1 MAGSTFPLSPMHR
14 RSFLGLL
21 GGATALAG
29 LPRYVRAQTLAGP
42 AAPSNRLNIG
52 FIGHGGISWG
62 HFRDVLKD
70 PTLQLRWL
78 CDVDREHLD
87 KAYDEANRTYAER
100 AGTTSY
106 DGLRRTSDFR
116 EVVEDPEIDV
126 VFVLTPDH
134 WHALPVIM
142 AARAGKDVFC
152 EKPLSR
158 TLDEGR
164 VMLEAVQRAGVVSQ
178 VGNWQRS
185 TTEFKRLI
193 GLTRLGALGKIQR
206 VQVGLPAGGGVSDF
220 SGPAVPMPPPA
231 HLDYEQWLGP
241 AAALPY
247 IPERTHFHW
256 RWRYEFAGGQLTD
269 WINHHYDI
277 AQVALG
283 VSDED
288 PVAIK
293 DVSGEFHTNSI
304 YNTATQ
310 YAFTAHYA
318 GGQVIEVSSRF
329 PMGVRIEGSEGWVY
343 ANRGSIEHSSPA
355 LRALPLP
362 TQGFSLGED
371 GHDPNFFASVRTRA
385 LSRGHFRHAYHSA
398 NAAHLANA
406 ALRAGL
412 RELKWD
418 AAAGRVTGPGA
429 TEATRFLTSN
439 YRAPWHLPV

>member
-1 MAGSTFPLSPMHR
+1 MHR
-14 RSFLGLL
+14 RSFFRLL
-21 GGATALAG
+21 GGAAVVAG
-29 LPRYVRAQTLAGP
+29 LPRLIRAETLSGS
-42 AAPSNRLNIG
+42 AAPSNRLNVG

-62 HFRDVLKD
+62 HFREVLRD
-70 PTLQLRWL
+70 PSLQLRWL
-78 CDVDREHLD
+78 CDVDQKHLEN
-87 KAYDEANRTYAER
+87 ALNQANRNYAER

-106 DGLRRTSDFR
+106 SGLKTTRDFR
-116 EVVEDPEIDV
+116 EVIADPEVDI

-134 WHALPVIM
+134 WHALPVIQ

-158 TLDEGR
+158 TLEEGR
-164 VMLEAVQRAGVVSQ
+164 VMLEAVERAGIVTQ

-185 TTEFKRLI
+185 TAEFKRAI
-193 GLTRLGALGKIQR
+193 GLVRLGAIGKITR
-206 VQVGLPAGGGVSDF
+206 VQVGLPSGGGVASF
-220 SGPAVPMPPPA
+220 NGPAVPKPVPEQ
-231 HLDYEQWLGP
+231 LDYEMWLGP

-288 PVAIK
+288 PVAIT
-293 DVSGEFHTNSI
+293 GAQAEFHTTSI
-304 YNTATQ
+304 YNTATR
-310 YAFTAHYA
+310 YAFNAHYA
-318 GGQVIEVSSRF
+318 RGQVIEVSSDF
-329 PMGVRIEGSEGWVY
+329 PMGVRFEGTEGWVY

-355 LRALPLP
+355 LRGLPLP
-362 TQGFSLGED
+362 SQNFSLGED
-371 GHDPNFFASVRTRA
+371 GHDANFFASVRSRA
-385 LSRGHFRHAYHSA
+385 VARGPFRHAYHSA

-412 RELKWD
+412 SELRWD
-418 AAAGRVTGPGA
+418 PAAGRAVGPGA
-429 TEATRFLTSN
+429 AEAERFLTSN

>member
-1 MAGSTFPLSPMHR
+1 MYR
-14 RSFLGLL
+14 RSFFRLL
-21 GGATALAG
+21 GGAAAVASA
-29 LPRYVRAQTLAGP
+29 PRFLRAQSLAGP
-42 AAPSNRLNIG
+42 SAPSGRLNVG

-62 HFRDVLKD
+62 HFRDVLND
-70 PTLQLRWL
+70 PSLQLRWL
-78 CDVDREHLD
+78 CDVDQEHLD
-87 KAYDEANRTYAER
+87 SALSAANRSYAER

-106 DGLRRTSDFR
+106 SGLRTTNDFR
-116 EVVEDPEIDV
+116 EVVGDPEVDV

-134 WHALPVIM
+134 WHALPTIM

-158 TLDEGR
+158 TLEEGR
-164 VMLEAVQRAGVVSQ
+164 IMLEAVERAGIVTQ

-185 TTEFKRLI
+185 TAEFKRAL
-193 GLTRLGALGKIQR
+193 GLVRLGALGKLHR
-206 VQVGLPAGGGVSDF
+206 VQVGLPAEGGLKDF
-220 SGPAVPMPPPA
+220 SGPAVPQPVPET
-231 HLDYEQWLGP
+231 LDYERWLGP

-293 DVSGEFHTNSI
+293 DVRGEFHTNSI
-304 YNTATQ
+304 YNTATR
-310 YAFTAHYA
+310 YFFTVHYA
-318 GGQVIEVSSRF
+318 GGQMIEVSSDF
-329 PMGVRIEGSEGWVY
+329 PMGVRFEGEDGWVY
-343 ANRGSIEHSSPA
+343 ANRGSIEHSTPA

-362 TQGFSLGED
+362 SQSFSMGDD
-371 GHDPNFFASVRTRA
+371 GHDANFFASVRSRA
-385 LSRGHFRHAYHSA
+385 VSRGPFRHAYHTA
-398 NAAHLANA
+398 NVAHLANA

-412 RELKWD
+412 SEVRWD
-418 AAAGRVTGPGA
+418 PVAGRTTGPGA
-429 TEATRFLTSN
+429 AEANRFLTSN